1 MVSRSAATFYRA
13 ELDVIRFLA
22 FFLVFVHHVLPHQ
35 AEGFSRH
42 FGSQAAAIL
51 AAVANGLGFGL
62 CLFFFLSAY
71 LITELLLREKTR
83 TSGVELKRFYQ
94 RRILRIWPL
103 YFLGIGIGIAIA
115 LVTRSTADF
124 RQFLA
129 YLGLV
134 GNWYVAA
141 HGWSD
146 NPMTPLWSILIEE
159 QFYLLWPFVIKAT
172 GTTGTWVCAALFG
185 ILGLTETNRLASA
198 GAQLDYEIWANTL
211 VQFMMFSAGAVTAIA
226 LQGSAP
232 ALGRVWRCL
241 LAIVGVASWFVAA
254 IGCNA
259 KGIGAAPSGLSIPAG
274 YALAALGCICIFLTF
289 IGTLAKMPWTL
300 VYLGRIS
307 FGLYVFHEPAIQI
320 VHGATVALGHPLGY
334 LSMSPLALA
343 LTIVVAVISFKYFET
358 PFLRGK
364 AKLAVIDT
372 RPGN

>member
-1 MVSRSAATFYRA
+1 MSRSAATFHRP

-35 AEGFSRH
+35 AEGFSKH
-42 FGSQAAAIL
+42 FGSQVAAIL

-94 RRILRIWPL
+94 RRIPRIWPL
-103 YFLGIGIGIAIA
+103 YFLGISIGIAIA

-146 NPMTPLWSILIEE
+146 NPMTPLWSISIEE

-185 ILGLTETNRLASA
+185 ILGLIETNRLASA

-226 LQGSAP
+226 LQGRAP
-232 ALGRVWRCL
+232 ALGRIWRWP
-241 LAIVGVASWFVAA
+241 LAIVGLASWFVAA
-254 IGCNA
+254 IHCNV

-274 YALAALGCICIFLTF
+274 YALAALGCVCIFLTF
-289 IGTLAKMPWTL
+289 IGTRAKMPWTL

-320 VHGATVALGHPLGY
+320 LHGATVALGYPLGY